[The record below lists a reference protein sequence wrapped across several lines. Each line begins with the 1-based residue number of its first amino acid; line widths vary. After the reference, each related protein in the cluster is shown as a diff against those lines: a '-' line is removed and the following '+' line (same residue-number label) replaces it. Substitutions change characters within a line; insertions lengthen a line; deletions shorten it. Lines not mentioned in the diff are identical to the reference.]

1 MVLRREAKCVVAM
14 VLPWYTQGMK
24 TAISLPDDLF
34 ASADALARRLGVSR
48 SGLVAA
54 ALAEY
59 VAKHRS
65 AKISERLDAVYAHE
79 ESRVDRALSSAQ
91 RQALEQSEW

>member
-1 MVLRREAKCVVAM
+1 
-14 VLPWYTQGMK
+14 MK

-34 ASADALARRLGVSR
+34 ASADALARKLGMSR

-54 ALAEY
+54 ALAEF

-65 AKISERLDAVYAHE
+65 SKISERLDAVYAAE
-79 ESRVDRALSSAQ
+79 ESRLDSPTSRAQGKLIRRA
-91 RQALEQSEW
+91 EW